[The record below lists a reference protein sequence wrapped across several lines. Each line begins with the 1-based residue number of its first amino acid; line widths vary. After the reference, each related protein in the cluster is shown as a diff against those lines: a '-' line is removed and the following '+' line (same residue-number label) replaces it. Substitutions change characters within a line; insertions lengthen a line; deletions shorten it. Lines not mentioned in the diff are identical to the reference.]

1 MRVAI
6 IGQGY
11 VGLTIAVGAAG
22 AGHSVTGFDVN
33 EGLVAALNAGT
44 SHIEGVSD
52 KELASII
59 ASGAYKASTA
69 PAVIDGCDVIV
80 IAVPTPLDAARNPD
94 LSYVHAAADLIAK
107 NVKSPALIINEST
120 SYPGTLRKEIA
131 ARINGVEH
139 LYASSPERVDPGNT
153 QWGTKNTPRLIGGL
167 TSAAVAKARDFYSTF
182 CDTIIE
188 VSSPEVAEAAKIF
201 ENTFRQVNIA
211 LVNEFAQIADA
222 LGISGREVIDA
233 AATKPYGFMEFN
245 PGPGVGGHCIPVDPS
260 YLAHVANQVGV
271 PATFIKRANEV
282 NLAMPAYVVKRVVAG
297 SGGSI
302 KGKTVVVVGVSY
314 KSNVADTRET
324 PAAAVIDLLRE
335 QGATVT
341 WHDDLVGSWRGES
354 SAAIDGADIAVLVT
368 RHDGL
373 DLAALK
379 SCGYVFDCTGTIA
392 GADGI

>member
-11 VGLTIAVGAAG
+11 VGLTIAVGAAD
-22 AGHSVTGFDVN
+22 AGYTVVGFDVN
-33 EGLVAALNAGT
+33 AGLVDQLNQGH
-44 SHIEGVSD
+44 SHIEGISD
-52 KELASII
+52 AAINGFIGK
-59 ASGAYKASTA
+59 GAYTASTD
-69 PAVIDGCDVIV
+69 PSVLEGSDVIV
-80 IAVPTPLDAARNPD
+80 IAVPTPLDDARNPD
-94 LSYVHAAADLIAK
+94 LSFVHAASDLIAQH
-107 NVKSPALIINEST
+107 VKSPALIVNEST
-120 SYPGTLRKEIA
+120 SYPGTLRTEIA
-131 ARINGVEH
+131 TRITGVEH

-167 TSAAVAKARDFYSTF
+167 TPAAVVKAREFYGSF
-182 CDTIIE
+182 CDSIIE

-211 LVNEFAQIADA
+211 LVNEFAQISDA
-222 LGISGREVIDA
+222 LGISSREVIEA
-233 AATKPYGFMEFN
+233 AATKPYGFMPFN

-260 YLAHVANQVGV
+260 YLAHVANEVGV

-297 SGGSI
+297 NGGSI
-302 KGKTVVVVGVSY
+302 KGKKVVVVGVSY

-341 WHDDLVGSWRGES
+341 WHDDLVGNWRRES
-354 SAAIDGADIAVLVT
+354 SSPIEGADIAVVVT
-368 RHDGL
+368 KHDGVDL
-373 DLAALK
+373 DAIKA
-379 SCGYVFDCTGTIA
+379 CEYVFDCTGNLT
-392 GADGI
+392 GVDGI

>member
-11 VGLTIAVGAAG
+11 VGLTIAVGAAC
-22 AGHSVTGFDVN
+22 AGHEVIGFDVN
-33 EGLVAALNAGT
+33 DELVSALNAGT

-52 KELASII
+52 AALATFIS
-59 ASGAYKASTA
+59 SGAYKASTDA
-69 PAVIDGCDVIV
+69 SVINGCDVIV
-80 IAVPTPLDAARNPD
+80 IAVPTPLDGKRNPD
-94 LSYVHAAADLIAK
+94 LSYVHDAADLIAK
-107 NVKSPALIINEST
+107 NVKSAALIVNEST
-120 SYPGTLRKEIA
+120 SYPGTLRKDIA
-131 ARINGVEH
+131 ARITGVEH
-139 LYASSPERVDPGNT
+139 LYASSPERVDPGNAE
-153 QWGTKNTPRLIGGL
+153 WGTKNTPRLVGGI
-167 TSAAVAKARDFYSTF
+167 TPAAVAKARQFYASF
-182 CDTIIE
+182 CDTVIE

-222 LGISGREVIDA
+222 LGISGREVLSA

-260 YLAHVANQVGV
+260 YLAHVANEVGV

-302 KGKTVVVVGVSY
+302 KDKKVVAVGVSY

-324 PAAAVIDLLRE
+324 PAAGVIDLLRAL
-335 QGATVT
+335 GATVT

-354 SAAIDGADIAVLVT
+354 SAPIKGAEIAVLVT
-368 RHDGL
+368 KHDGL

-379 SCGYVFDCTGTIA
+379 GCGYVFDCTGTIA

>member
-22 AGHSVTGFDVN
+22 AGHSVVGFDVSDQ
-33 EGLVAALNAGT
+33 LVAALNSGT
-44 SHIEGVSD
+44 SHIEGVSNAA
-52 KELASII
+52 LSSFI
-59 ASGAYKASTA
+59 ASGAYEASTDA
-69 PAVIDGCDVIV
+69 AVLDGCEVIV
-80 IAVPTPLDAARNPD
+80 IAVPTPLDNARNPD
-94 LSYVHAAADLIAK
+94 LSFVHAAVDMIAK
-107 NVKSPALIINEST
+107 NVKSPALIVNEST

-131 ARINGVEH
+131 ARITGVAH

-167 TSAAVAKARDFYSTF
+167 TPAAVAKAKEFYSSF

-260 YLAHVANQVGV
+260 YLAHVANEVGV

-302 KGKTVVVVGVSY
+302 KGKSVVVVGVSY
-314 KSNVADTRET
+314 KSNVADTRES
-324 PAAAVIDLLRE
+324 PAAGVIDLLTA

-354 SAAIDGADIAVLVT
+354 SAPMKGADIAVLVT
-368 RHDGL
+368 KHDGL
-373 DLAALK
+373 DLATLK
-379 SCGYVFDCTGTIA
+379 GCGYVFDCTGTIA

>member
-11 VGLTIAVGAAG
+11 VGLTIAVSAAG
-22 AGHSVTGFDVN
+22 AGHEVVGIDIN
-33 EGLVAALNAGT
+33 EGLVAQLSAGK
-44 SHIEGVSD
+44 SHIEGVSGSD
-52 KELASII
+52 VSGII
-59 ASGAYKASTA
+59 AAGRFKASTD
-69 PAVIDGCDVIV
+69 PTLLNGCDVIV
-80 IAVPTPLDAARNPD
+80 IAVPTPLDQDRNPD
-94 LSYVHAAADLIAK
+94 LSFVHSAADLIAK
-107 NVKSPALIINEST
+107 HVKSPALIVNEST
-120 SYPGTLRKEIA
+120 SFPGTLRKEIA
-131 ARINGVEH
+131 ARITDVEH
-139 LYASSPERVDPGNT
+139 LFASSPERVDPGNAR
-153 QWGTKNTPRLIGGL
+153 WGTKNTPRLIGGL
-167 TSAAVAKARDFYSTF
+167 TPQAVSMAKEFYATF

-222 LGISGREVIDA
+222 LGISGREVLDA
-233 AATKPYGFMEFN
+233 AATKPYGFMEFT
-245 PGPGVGGHCIPVDPS
+245 PGPGVGGHCIPVDPT
-260 YLAHVANQVGV
+260 YLAHVANEVGV

-302 KGKTVVVVGVSY
+302 KGKKVVVVGVSY

-324 PAAAVIDLLRE
+324 PAAGVIDLLRA

-341 WHDDLVGSWRGES
+341 WHDDLVGNWRGET
-354 SAAIDGADIAVLVT
+354 SAPITGADIAVLAT
-368 RHDGL
+368 KHDGL

-379 SCGYVFDCTGTIA
+379 GCGYLFDCTGTIA

>member
-11 VGLTIAVGAAG
+11 VGLTVAVGAAC
-22 AGHSVTGFDVN
+22 AGHSVVGFDVN
-33 EGLVAALNAGT
+33 DGLVAQLNAGR
-44 SHIEGVSD
+44 SHIEGISD
-52 KELASII
+52 SDLARLL
-59 ASGAYKASTA
+59 
-69 PAVIDGCDVIV
+69 PAGTYLATSDPSVLDGCDVIA
-80 IAVPTPLDAARNPD
+80 IAVPTPLDADRNPD
-94 LSYVHAAADLIAK
+94 LSFVYAAGDLISQY
-107 NVKSPALIINEST
+107 VKSPALIVNEST

-131 ARINGVEH
+131 ARITGVDH

-153 QWGTKNTPRLIGGL
+153 KWGTRNTPRLIGGL
-167 TSAAVAKARDFYSTF
+167 SPAAVTKAVQFYGSF
-182 CDTIIE
+182 CDNIIE

-222 LGISGREVIDA
+222 LGISGREVLDA
-233 AATKPYGFMEFN
+233 AATKPYGFMAFN
-245 PGPGVGGHCIPVDPS
+245 PGPGVGGHCIPVDPI
-260 YLAHVANQVGV
+260 YLAHVANEVGV

-302 KGKTVVVVGVSY
+302 KGKMVVVVGVSY

-341 WHDDLVGSWRGES
+341 WHDDLVGNWRGES
-354 SAAIDGADIAVLVT
+354 STSMKGADIAVLVT
-368 RHDGL
+368 KHEGL

-379 SCGYVFDCTGTIA
+379 SCGYLFDCTGTIA

>member
-22 AGHSVTGFDVN
+22 AGHSVVGFDVN
-33 EGLVAALNAGT
+33 NGLVAQLNAGK
-44 SHIEGVSD
+44 SHIEGINDS
-52 KELASII
+52 ELAGFI
-59 ASGAYKASTA
+59 AAGSYAASSD
-69 PAVIDGCDVIV
+69 PSVLDGCDVIV
-80 IAVPTPLDAARNPD
+80 IAVPTPLDADRNPD
-94 LSYVHAAADLIAK
+94 LSFVHAASDLISK
-107 NVKSPALIINEST
+107 HVKSPALIVNEST

-131 ARINGVEH
+131 TRINGVEH
-139 LYASSPERVDPGNT
+139 LYASSPERVDPGNI

-167 TSAAVAKARDFYSTF
+167 TLAAVAKAVQFYGSF
-182 CDTIIE
+182 CDNIIE

-222 LGISGREVIDA
+222 LGISGREVLDA
-233 AATKPYGFMEFN
+233 AATKPYGFMPFN

-260 YLAHVANQVGV
+260 YLAHVANEVGV

-302 KGKTVVVVGVSY
+302 KNKQVVVVGVSY
-314 KSNVADTRET
+314 KSNIADTRET
-324 PAAAVIDLLRE
+324 PAAVVIDLLRE

-341 WHDDLVGSWRGES
+341 WHDDLVGNWRGES
-354 SAAIDGADIAVLVT
+354 SSPINGADIAVFVT
-368 RHDGL
+368 KHDGV
-373 DLAALK
+373 DLEAIYA
-379 SCGYVFDCTGTIA
+379 CGYVFDCTGSNA
-392 GADGI
+392 GVDGI

>member
-22 AGHSVTGFDVN
+22 AGHKVVGFDVN
-33 EGLVAALNAGT
+33 DGLVAQLNAGK
-44 SHIEGVSD
+44 SHIEGIRDSD
-52 KELASII
+52 LAGFI
-59 ASGAYKASTA
+59 ASGSYAASSN
-69 PAVIDGCDVIV
+69 PSVLDGCDVIV
-80 IAVPTPLDAARNPD
+80 IAVPTPLDADRNPD
-94 LSYVHAAADLIAK
+94 LSYVHAASDLIAQH
-107 NVKSPALIINEST
+107 VTSPALIVNEST

-131 ARINGVEH
+131 ARITGVEH
-139 LYASSPERVDPGNT
+139 LYASSPERVDPGNN

-167 TSAAVAKARDFYSTF
+167 TVAAVAKAVQFYGSF
-182 CDTIIE
+182 CDNIIE

-222 LGISGREVIDA
+222 LGISGREVLDA
-233 AATKPYGFMEFN
+233 AATKPYGFMPFN

-260 YLAHVANQVGV
+260 YLAHVANEVGV

-297 SGGSI
+297 SGGSL
-302 KGKTVVVVGVSY
+302 KGKKVVVVGVSY

-335 QGATVT
+335 QGAIVT
-341 WHDDLVGSWRGES
+341 WHDDLVGNWRGES
-354 SAAIDGADIAVLVT
+354 SSAIAGADIAVVVT
-368 RHDGL
+368 MHDGVDL
-373 DLAALK
+373 DAIKA
-379 SCGYVFDCTGTIA
+379 CGYVFDCTGSIA
-392 GADGI
+392 RVDGI

>member
-11 VGLTIAVGAAG
+11 VGLTIAVDAAT
-22 AGHSVTGFDVN
+22 AGNTVVGFDVN
-33 EGLVAALNAGT
+33 TALVAQLNLGVA
-44 SHIEGVSD
+44 HIEGISD
-52 KELASII
+52 SALAGLVG
-59 ASGAYKASTA
+59 SGAYKASTDA
-69 PAVIDGCDVIV
+69 SGLDGCDVIV
-80 IAVPTPLDAARNPD
+80 IAVPTPLDEARNPD
-94 LSYVHAAADLIAK
+94 LSFVHAAADLIAAH
-107 NVKSPALIINEST
+107 VKSPALIVNEST
-120 SYPGTLRKEIA
+120 SYPGTLRNEIA
-131 ARINGVEH
+131 ARISAVAH
-139 LYASSPERVDPGNT
+139 LFASSPERVDPGNT

-167 TSAAVAKARDFYSTF
+167 TPAAVAKARQFYASF

-233 AATKPYGFMEFN
+233 AATKPYGFMQFN

-282 NLAMPAYVVKRVVAG
+282 NLTMPAYVVKRVIAG

-302 KGKTVVVVGVSY
+302 AGKSVVVVGVSY

-324 PAAAVIDLLRE
+324 PAAAVVDLLRA

-341 WHDDLVGSWRGES
+341 WHDEIVGSWRNES
-354 SAAIDGADIAVLVT
+354 SAPLKGDIAVLVT
-368 RHDGL
+368 KHDGL
-373 DLAALK
+373 DLTALQA
-379 SCGYVFDCTGTIA
+379 CGYVFDCTGTLT
-392 GADGI
+392 GTDGI

>member
-22 AGHSVTGFDVN
+22 AGHDVVGFDVN
-33 EGLVAALNAGT
+33 EGLVAQLKLGK
-44 SHIEGVSD
+44 SHIEGISHADLTANLQAGRYTASSD
-52 KELASII
+52 AS
-59 ASGAYKASTA
+59 
-69 PAVIDGCDVIV
+69 VLDGCEIVV
-80 IAVPTPLDAARNPD
+80 IAVPTPLDKARNPD
-94 LSYVHAAADLIAK
+94 LSFLHAAVHLIAE
-107 NVKSPALIINEST
+107 NVNSPALVINEST
-120 SYPGTLRKEIA
+120 SYPGTLRTEIA
-131 ARINGVEH
+131 ARITGIKH

-153 QWGTKNTPRLIGGL
+153 QWSTKNTPRLIGGL
-167 TSAAVAKARDFYSTF
+167 TSAAFEKARDFYSPF
-182 CDTIIE
+182 CDSIIE

-222 LGISGREVIDA
+222 LGISGREVLDA
-233 AATKPYGFMEFN
+233 AATKPYGFMEFH

-260 YLAHVANQVGV
+260 YLAHVANAVGV

-297 SGGSI
+297 AGGSVS
-302 KGKTVVVVGVSY
+302 GKSVVVVGVSY
-314 KSNVADTRET
+314 KSNIADTRET

-335 QGATVT
+335 QGAEVT
-341 WHDDLVGSWRGES
+341 WHDDVVGTWRGET
-354 SAAIDGADIAVLVT
+354 SAPINQASIAVLVT
-368 RHDGL
+368 RHIGL
-373 DLAALK
+373 DLTALQG
-379 SCGYVFDCTGTIA
+379 CGYVFDCTGTIA

>member
-1 MRVAI
+1 MRIAI

-22 AGHSVTGFDVN
+22 AGHSVVGFDINSV
-33 EGLVAALNAGT
+33 LVDLLNTGK
-44 SHIEGVSD
+44 SHIEGITD
-52 KELASII
+52 DELAGLIVAGSYT
-59 ASGAYKASTA
+59 ASADSS
-69 PAVIDGCDVIV
+69 VLDESDVIV
-80 IAVPTPLDAARNPD
+80 IAVPTPLDAQRNPD
-94 LSYVHAAADLIAK
+94 LSYVHAAAALIQN
-107 NVKSPALIINEST
+107 NVKSPALIVNEST
-120 SYPGTLRKEIA
+120 SYPGTLRNEIA
-131 ARINGVEH
+131 GRITGVNH
-139 LYASSPERVDPGNT
+139 LFASSPERVDPGNA

-167 TSAAVAKARDFYSTF
+167 TAAAVSKAREFYGGF
-182 CDTIIE
+182 CDSIIE

-222 LGISGREVIDA
+222 LGISGREVLEA
-233 AATKPYGFMEFN
+233 AATKPYGFMPFN

-297 SGGSI
+297 AGGSI
-302 KGKTVVVVGVSY
+302 KGKKVVVVGVSY

-335 QGATVT
+335 QGALVT
-341 WHDDLVGSWRGES
+341 WHDDLVGNWREAS
-354 SAAIDGADIAVLVT
+354 SSPIAGAEIAVVVT
-368 RHDGL
+368 KHDGV
-373 DLAALK
+373 DLAAINA
-379 SCGYVFDCTGTIA
+379 CGYVFDCTGTIA
-392 GADGI
+392 GVDGI